1 MGIYMPTGW
10 QMSQGGSIIFMF
22 LMLSDHTSRAVLLN
36 SFWARAAV
44 VLSIGCRPGEL
55 TENTDSGHSG
65 EENAKA
71 LLRDQQFILEAG

>member
-1 MGIYMPTGW
+1 MRNFGFLFPFEARCDSACAATVP
-10 QMSQGGSIIFMF
+10 SI
-22 LMLSDHTSRAVLLN
+22 R
-36 SFWARAAV
+36 
-44 VLSIGCRPGEL
+44 CRPGGL